1 VNYLTHFQPQ
11 NGFLYVALLMNGT
24 AALIGVA
31 RFQRD
36 RGIADTAEEAL
47 SRRGVSDACHNCGP
61 PCGLRII
68 NRQAREHL
76 SNVQS
81 CDQSILATQTQVLQQ
96 DTRLWEALCGK
107 NAPEEIHSSGTFV
120 PSHRQDGLDPRLW
133 RSLRHRFRGNRDSC
147 TWGRPEGHNR
157 RRHRGPRASPSMKA

>member
-1 VNYLTHFQPQ
+1 
-11 NGFLYVALLMNGT
+11 MNGT

-36 RGIADTAEEAL
+36 REIADTAEEAL

-76 SNVQS
+76 SHVQS

-96 DTRLWEALCGK
+96 DTRLWEALCG
-107 NAPEEIHSSGTFV
+107 NDAPEEIHSSGTFV
-120 PSHRQDGLDPRLW
+120 PSHRQDGRRSEVVAQLATPIQREQTPVRGVDLKATIVGDIVDPAHL
-133 RSLRHRFRGNRDSC
+133 HR
-147 TWGRPEGHNR
+147 
-157 RRHRGPRASPSMKA
+157 